1 MATKTE
7 QQKGGDKTVTTTKTT
22 YRYESEGEGGQTRE
36 PIMAP
41 RPYYAINR
49 TGVGMGMGGGS
60 SSMSMHMRS
69 MGSASMAT
77 PAGAYQNISALGT
90 ASVQKNRKREKK
102 DMQDLNERL
111 ASYIEKVRFLEAQN
125 KKLGSELDDLRA
137 KWGKETA
144 AVKAVYEGELAQ
156 ARKLLDESEKERSRL
171 ELKVPV
177 LQEEVDREK
186 QRNAEMAKGI
196 QDDKDKIERQY
207 QQLSDYEGEIN
218 LLRRRINSLE
228 TENKED
234 KCEIKRLME
243 ELARAKQDLDN
254 ETLNRVCAEND
265 KQSLIEELEF
275 LKNVHEQEMK
285 DLAALAYRDTTAENR
300 EFWKNELSQAI
311 HDIQV
316 EYESK
321 LDGMR
326 GELSAFYDAK
336 MQEFRSGA
344 TRQNMESTL
353 AKEEV
358 KKLRGQISDLRA
370 KLADLEAKNQGLE
383 KLYND
388 AIRDLDEK
396 EREFELER
404 TEMRAEIESLRAEL
418 ESVLA
423 ELQNLL
429 DAKLSLELEIA
440 AYRKLLEGEETRIG
454 LRSVVESVMGGDFAV
469 GMGGQEGGAAMKGEM
484 SAKTTYQ
491 RSAKGNISVA
501 ECDASGKFI
510 VFENTGKKD
519 EVLEGWKVNRKIE
532 GKSPVTFSVPKLTI
546 GNQRKAKIW
555 VQGGKPAGSSDMECD
570 VKSMGVGG
578 NIQTILLNAE
588 GEERATHTQKTTYS
602 S

>member
-7 QQKGGDKTVTTTKTT
+7 QQKGGDKTVTTKTT
-22 YRYESEGEGGQTRE
+22 YRYESEGESGHARE
-36 PIMAP
+36 AIMAP

-49 TGVGMGMGGGS
+49 TGGGMGMGGGS
-60 SSMSMHMRS
+60 SMSMHMRS
-69 MGSASMAT
+69 SMGQESSMAT
-77 PAGAYQNISALGT
+77 AAGAYQNISALGT
-90 ASVQKNRKREKK
+90 AHVQKNRKREKK

-125 KKLGSELDDLRA
+125 KKLGAELDELRA

-144 AVKAVYEGELAQ
+144 AVKAMYEAELAQ
-156 ARKLLDESEKERSRL
+156 ERKLLDESEKERCRL

-186 QRNAEMAKGI
+186 NRNVEMAKGI

-228 TENKED
+228 TENKKD

-275 LKNVHEQEMK
+275 LRNVHEQEMK
-285 DLAALAYRDTTAENR
+285 ELAALAYRDTTAENR

-326 GELSAFYDAK
+326 GELGAFYDAK

-344 TRQNMESTL
+344 TRQNMESTH

-358 KKLRGQISDLRA
+358 NKLRGQISDLRA

-388 AIRDLDEK
+388 AIRDLEEK
-396 EREFELER
+396 ERRFEMEKA
-404 TEMRAEIESLRAEL
+404 EMRAEIDSLRGEL
-418 ESVLA
+418 ELVLA
-423 ELQNLL
+423 ELLNLL

-454 LRSVVESVMGGDFAV
+454 LRSVVESVMGGDMSG

-519 EVLEGWKVNRKIE
+519 EVLTGMRIQRKIE
-532 GKSPVTFSVPKLTI
+532 GKPPVNFNLPTSNI
-546 GNQRKAKIW
+546 AGNKKVKIW
-555 VQGGKPAGSSDMECD
+555 VQGGKPAGSSDLECD
-570 VKSMGVGG
+570 VKSMGIGG
-578 NIQTILLNAE
+578 NIQTILMNAD

>member
-7 QQKGGDKTVTTTKTT
+7 QQKGGDKTVTKTT
-22 YRYESEGEGGQTRE
+22 YRYESEGGQTRE
-36 PIMAP
+36 PIMAA

-49 TGVGMGMGGGS
+49 TGAGFGMGGGGGGG

-69 MGSASMAT
+69 SMGASSMAT
-77 PAGAYQNISALGT
+77 PPGAYSNMSALGT
-90 ASVQKNRKREKK
+90 ANVQKNRKREKK

-125 KKLGSELDDLRA
+125 KKLAGELDDLRA
-137 KWGKETA
+137 KWGRETA
-144 AVKAVYEGELAQ
+144 EVKGIYEGELAQ
-156 ARKLLDESEKERSRL
+156 ARKLLDESERERCKL
-171 ELKVPV
+171 ELKVPS
-177 LQEEVDREK
+177 LQEELDTEK
-186 QRNAEMAKGI
+186 KRNAQMAKGI
-196 QDDKDKIERQY
+196 QDDKDKIENQH

-218 LLRRRINSLE
+218 LLRRRINCLE
-228 TENKED
+228 TESKKD
-234 KCEIKRLME
+234 KAEIKRLMD
-243 ELARAKQDLDN
+243 ELTRAKQDLEN
-254 ETLNRVCAEND
+254 ETLHRVCAEND

-285 DLAALAYRDTTAENR
+285 ELAALAYRDTTAENR

-316 EYESK
+316 EYECK

-344 TRQNMESTL
+344 TRQNMESTH

-358 KKLRGQISDLRA
+358 KKLRCQISDLRA

-396 EREFELER
+396 EREFEIEK
-404 TEMRAEIESLRAEL
+404 TEMRSEIDSLRAEL

-454 LRSVVESVMGGDFAV
+454 LRSVVETVMGGDFSG
-469 GMGGQEGGAAMKGEM
+469 GMGQEGGAAMKGEM

-519 EVLEGWKVNRKIE
+519 EVLEGWKVHRKIE
-532 GKSPVTFSVPKLTI
+532 GKAPVSFNVPRITI
-546 GNQRKAKIW
+546 AGNKKAKIY
-555 VQGGKPAGSSDMECD
+555 GKGERPSGSSDLECD
-570 VKSMGVGG
+570 VKFMGVGG
-578 NIQTILLNAE
+578 NIQTTLLNAE
-588 GEERATHTQKTTYS
+588 GEERATHTQRTTYS